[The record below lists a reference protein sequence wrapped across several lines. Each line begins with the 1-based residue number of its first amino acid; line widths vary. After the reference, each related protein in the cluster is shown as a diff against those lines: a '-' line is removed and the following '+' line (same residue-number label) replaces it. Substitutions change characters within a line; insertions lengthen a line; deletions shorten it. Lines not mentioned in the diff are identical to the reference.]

1 MNPYKSAFKN
11 LAFTLGNLET
21 VLPSEE
27 VDPDG
32 NLFKESFADLD
43 TKCFFPETLPVYFQN
58 NTNKDFFILRLNIR
72 SLKKYFDDFKRF
84 ISQLNFTFKVIRLSE
99 TWLHYA
105 KHTAS
110 FILSL
115 PND

>member
-58 NTNKDFFILRLNIR
+58 NTNKDFFFLTFEYSKFEKIFR
-72 SLKKYFDDFKRF
+72 RF
-84 ISQLNFTFKVIRLSE
+84 
-99 TWLHYA
+99 
-105 KHTAS
+105 
-110 FILSL
+110 
-115 PND
+115 